1 MSELPEQAIW
11 TKQGG
16 GPGTRASIW
25 IFISQS
31 REVAKIFLKND
42 FFFNNICELFWRVI
56 INIAKV
62 ERLLDYNKRHFLSKF
77 LFLFILPT
85 KITHLFLAAVLALL
99 DKTCQQ
105 QDSTWDFRPAMFC
118 IDLLFWGIPT
128 DGVPPYIWLKISSAL
143 KQEPDICLWK
153 ARVGWAWSHNWVG
166 PAKKNIFIVIYIQKG
181 LSY

>member
-11 TKQGG
+11 TKQGE
-16 GPGTRASIW
+16 GPETQASIW

-31 REVAKIFLKND
+31 REVAKILLKND
-42 FFFNNICELFWRVI
+42 VFFKNICELFWRVI

-62 ERLLDYNKRHFLSKF
+62 ERLLDYNKRHFLSKI

-105 QDSTWDFRPAMFC
+105 QDSCFRQAMFC
-118 IDLLFWGIPT
+118 IDLSFWGIPT

-143 KQEPDICLWK
+143 L
-153 ARVGWAWSHNWVG
+153 N
-166 PAKKNIFIVIYIQKG
+166 KNLISVDGKRE
-181 LSY
+181 